1 MTKVAAFCVRSLCFG
16 LSTRPSAI
24 LRHKMAENKKSF
36 ILYCD
41 QKGVW
46 DKLDD
51 AQAGRLIKHIISYV
65 NDENPVAP
73 DFITELAFEPIK
85 AVLKRDLKKWENQ
98 QEQRRKAGLKSA
110 EIRKRNASKANDR
123 STTVNE
129 RSISSTVN
137 GNVSVSVNDN
147 VSVSSKD
154 DGIKPPSL
162 EEVISYFDENGYTKE
177 SATKMF
183 EYYEESRKP
192 RGRVWKDGRGNT
204 VKNWKQKARS
214 IWFKDDNLKKNQQYD
229 FKNFENVEYP

>member
-1 MTKVAAFCVRSLCFG
+1 
-16 LSTRPSAI
+16 
-24 LRHKMAENKKSF
+24 MAENKKSF

-65 NDENPVAP
+65 NDDNPVAP

-85 AVLKRDLKKWENQ
+85 ASLKRDLKKWENQ
-98 QEQRRKAGLKSA
+98 QEQRSEAGKRSA
-110 EIRKRNASKANDR
+110 EVRKRNAKLAERD

-137 GNVSVSVNDN
+137 GSVSVNVNDN

-154 DGIKPPSL
+154 DDMNPPSL

-192 RGRVWKDGRGNT
+192 SGRVWKDGRGNT

-214 IWFKDDNLKKNQQYD
+214 IWFKPDNLKKNQEYD

>member
-1 MTKVAAFCVRSLCFG
+1 
-16 LSTRPSAI
+16 
-24 LRHKMAENKKSF
+24 MAENKKSF

-85 AVLKRDLKKWENQ
+85 AVLKRDLKKWEKQ
-98 QEQRRKAGLKSA
+98 QEQRSEAGKRSA
-110 EIRKRNASKANDR
+110 EVRKRNAKLAERD
-123 STTVNE
+123 STTVND
-129 RSISSTVN
+129 RLISSTVS

-162 EEVISYFDENGYTKE
+162 EEVIEYFDENGYTKE
-177 SATKMF
+177 SATKMW

-214 IWFKDDNLKKNQQYD
+214 IWFKDDNLKINKEYD

>member
-1 MTKVAAFCVRSLCFG
+1 
-16 LSTRPSAI
+16 
-24 LRHKMAENKKSF
+24 MAENKKSF

-65 NDENPVAP
+65 NDDNPVAP

-85 AVLKRDLKKWENQ
+85 ASLKRDLKKWENQ
-98 QEQRRKAGLKSA
+98 QEQRSEAGKRSA
-110 EIRKRNASKANDR
+110 EVRKRNAKLAERD

-137 GNVSVSVNDN
+137 GSVSVNVNDSVN
-147 VSVSSKD
+147 VKD
-154 DGIKPPSL
+154 DGMKPPSL

-192 RGRVWKDGRGNT
+192 SGRVWKDGRGNT

-214 IWFKDDNLKKNQQYD
+214 IWFKPDNLKKNQEYD

>member
-1 MTKVAAFCVRSLCFG
+1 
-16 LSTRPSAI
+16 
-24 LRHKMAENKKSF
+24 MAENKKSF

-65 NDENPVAP
+65 NDDNPVAP

-85 AVLKRDLKKWENQ
+85 ASLKRDLKKWENQ
-98 QEQRRKAGLKSA
+98 QEQRSEAGKRSA
-110 EIRKRNASKANDR
+110 EVRKRNAKLAERD

-137 GNVSVSVNDN
+137 GSVSVNVNDSVN
-147 VSVSSKD
+147 VKD
-154 DGIKPPSL
+154 DGMKPPSL

-192 RGRVWKDGRGNT
+192 SGRVWKDGRGNT